1 MLTRGDGQVSARQS
15 RQVDIDLET
24 MTEDMM
30 NIKMLSMSVPGIPGE
45 DYPILNEIPETSFT
59 CEDKDPELNYSDIE
73 AYCQVFH
80 SCMPM
85 GDDLGNTKFSR
96 LCPNGTIFDQ
106 VSIYYIK

>member
-1 MLTRGDGQVSARQS
+1 
-15 RQVDIDLET
+15 

-30 NIKMLSMSVPGIPGE
+30 NIKMLSMSVPGIPGQ
-45 DYPILNEIPETSFT
+45 DYPILNSIPETSFS
-59 CEDKDPELNYSDIE
+59 CADKDPETTYADIE

-85 GDDLGNTKFSR
+85 SDSSLENVKFSR

-106 VSIYYIK
+106 VKVTFNHIIYFLTLPSLSGRPGV